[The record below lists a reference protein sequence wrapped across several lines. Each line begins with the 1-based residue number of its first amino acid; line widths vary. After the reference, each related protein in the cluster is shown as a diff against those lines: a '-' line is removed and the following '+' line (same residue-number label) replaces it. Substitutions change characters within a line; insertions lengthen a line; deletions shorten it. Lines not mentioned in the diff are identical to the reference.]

1 MNVIPA
7 ANDLSSTAS
16 GRVRELVSQADRDS
30 VPPQH
35 HDLVADSENAY
46 PRVKTNTLEVLVF
59 SVFAGKI

>member
-35 HDLVADSENAY
+35 HDLVADDIPFEDFISC
-46 PRVKTNTLEVLVF
+46 TF
-59 SVFAGKI
+59 STILFHQ